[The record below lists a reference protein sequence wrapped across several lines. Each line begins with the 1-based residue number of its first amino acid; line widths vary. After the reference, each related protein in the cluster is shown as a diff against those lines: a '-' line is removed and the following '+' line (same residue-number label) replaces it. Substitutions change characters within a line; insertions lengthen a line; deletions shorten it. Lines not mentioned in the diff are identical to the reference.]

1 MATYREIKG
10 FTVQSLSADPSL
22 ASGNEGQVWFNSTT
36 GKLKSLVTI
45 SGWSGAP
52 AMLFNGSY
60 GQCSSVMT
68 QSAMLSMG
76 RYTPGPTTTFNTV
89 QLYNGSGWS
98 SETGMNSTRYTG
110 QGGGTSTAT
119 VIAGGVDA
127 TPSPTTLTEEFNGT
141 TWTEVNNIPTV
152 HIYGTSAGTQTA
164 MYAGGGNAG
173 VPVQEYDGTSW
184 TNGGNLN
191 TPRTGQNFGIG
202 TLTAGLTAGGEPYAP
217 KVAEEYDGTSWANGG
232 TASIQHGYAQGAGI
246 QTDGLMIGGHEPSPT
261 RLTAV
266 EAYDGSTWS
275 TAAALATGRSALQG
289 GGSSSAAVVGGGS
302 TPTPTDVTEEYN
314 VSFNVRTA
322 GAWSAIAGMNTGR
335 QGFNGMGISTAA
347 LVAGGET

>member
-1 MATYREIKG
+1 MADYKEIKG
-10 FTVQSLSADPSL
+10 QTVQNLSADPTL
-22 ASGNEGQVWFNSTT
+22 GSGTEGQVWFNSTS
-36 GKLKSLVTI
+36 GKLKSLVSI
-45 SGWSGAP
+45 SGWSSSSN
-52 AMLFNGSY
+52 MLFNTSY

-68 QSAMLSMG
+68 QTAMLCMG

-98 SETGMNSTRYTG
+98 TQTAMNSARYTG
-110 QGGGTSTAT
+110 QGGGTATAAI
-119 VIAGGVDA
+119 IAGGVV
-127 TPSPTTLTEEFNGT
+127 PGPTTNTEEYNGT

-184 TNGGNLN
+184 TNGGSLN
-191 TPRTGQNFGIG
+191 TPRTGMNWGVG
-202 TLTAGLTAGGEPYAP
+202 TLTAGLTAGGEPYTP

-232 TASIQHGYAQGAGI
+232 TASTQHGYAQGAGI
-246 QTDGLMIGGHEPSPT
+246 QTDGLMIGGHEPTPT

-266 EAYDGSTWS
+266 EAYDGSAWS
-275 TAAALATGRSALQG
+275 TGSALSTGRSALQG
-289 GGSSSAAVVGGGS
+289 GGTSSAAVVGGGD
-302 TPTPTDVTEEYN
+302 TPSATNVTEEYN

-322 GAWSAIAGMNTGR
+322 GAWSAITGMNTGR